1 MRRAE
6 GPYNKCMLLGK
17 YHIVIFKEG
26 KSGSRNLRM
35 RGWLGFVGFLAVGAL
50 LACNIWLWRYHHET
64 ALLNVKLSDTERVV
78 EDQRN
83 QLLSMVGKI
92 RDVSADLN
100 RVQQFD
106 TKLRLMMNMEKD
118 PAEVGGRG
126 GSRIEDF
133 STTYLPLHRQ
143 EITARKMHA
152 FLKQLSEDVRLE
164 EVRQQ
169 DLLHAMR
176 AHRDALS
183 ALPSIWPIEGF
194 VSSSFGGRSSPFSGR
209 GEFHKGLDITGR
221 IGTPIQ
227 ATARGTVSFAN
238 MDGGYGNS
246 VEIDHGGGIVTKYA
260 HMQRYIVK
268 EGQWVQRGDIIGY
281 IGMTGRT
288 TGAHVHYEVRLN
300 GVPVNPMRYILN

>member
-1 MRRAE
+1 
-6 GPYNKCMLLGK
+6 MLLGK

-64 ALLNVKLSDTERVV
+64 ALLNAKLSDTERVV

-260 HMQRYIVK
+260 DRKSV
-268 EGQWVQRGDIIGY
+268 V
-281 IGMTGRT
+281 
-288 TGAHVHYEVRLN
+288 
-300 GVPVNPMRYILN
+300 